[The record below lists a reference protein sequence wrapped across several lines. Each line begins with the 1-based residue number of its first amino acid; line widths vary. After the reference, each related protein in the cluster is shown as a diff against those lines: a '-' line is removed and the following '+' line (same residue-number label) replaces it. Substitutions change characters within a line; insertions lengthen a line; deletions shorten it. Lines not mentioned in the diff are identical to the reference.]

1 MVGWFKYFWWWRL
14 GAILPPPICHSK
26 IHYESNAI
34 SFTAL
39 LCINKFCL
47 FYLPPTIFI
56 NTTFEITNTTKM
68 KLYVTALCAGS
79 FLFFSCANEQEPATD
94 KTESTT
100 QGTGQ
105 TTTPTTLPPTASPTF
120 APGQQTATP
129 QSATPAAAGMNP
141 EHGQPGHRCDI
152 AVGAPLNSPP
162 AAQPAVTTTPTFN
175 TQPVQQA
182 PVAAPPAATAPGMN
196 PPHGQPGHDCA
207 VAVGAPLNK

>member
-1 MVGWFKYFWWWRL
+1 
-14 GAILPPPICHSK
+14 
-26 IHYESNAI
+26 
-34 SFTAL
+34 
-39 LCINKFCL
+39 
-47 FYLPPTIFI
+47 
-56 NTTFEITNTTKM
+56 M

-79 FLFFSCANEQEPATD
+79 LLFFSCANEQEPATD

-100 QGTGQ
+100 QDAGQ
-105 TTTPTTLPPTASPTF
+105 TTAPTTMPPTASPTF

-129 QSATPAAAGMNP
+129 QSATPGAAGMNP

-162 AAQPAVTTTPTFN
+162 AAQPAVTTAPIFTTPPP
-175 TQPVQQA
+175 TQT
-182 PVAAPPAATAPGMN
+182 PVATPPAATAPGMN